1 MQMGDNYNPYN
12 EVLEIVRQAADL
24 LGYAPKEYE
33 AIKYPERELKVSVP
47 VEMDD
52 GSVRVFEG
60 FRIQHSTSRGPAK
73 GGIRYH
79 EGVNQNEVK
88 ALAAWMTFK
97 AAVVGIPYGG
107 GKGGVVVD
115 PAKLSE
121 RELRCLTRRFTAMIS
136 PIIGPDQDI
145 PAPDVGTNAKVM
157 GWMMD
162 TYSMLK
168 GHCPGSGNRETSGDR
183 RRLRPEGCHG
193 KRRYVYCPQ
202 CSGGSENGQGGSHGC
217 GPGFWKC
224 GGNHG

>member
-168 GHCPGSGNRETSGDR
+168 GHCVPGVVTGKPLEIGGALGRKDATGRGVMFTALNVLEV
-183 RRLRPEGCHG
+183 LRM
-193 KRRYVYCPQ
+193 
-202 CSGGSENGQGGSHGC
+202 GGSHGC